1 MTDFGGARYSDSS
14 VEAIVHAYYARATA
28 SPDTARGRAQA
39 AYGIATAVAGGLV
52 AAAVISRLPSVP
64 DSVQLLGVVAV
75 ALWLAATSL
84 YLYAVAVPVQLPSS
98 TSQPRGSTEFVDAVI
113 ERAVTERKTVDTRQ
127 TRANVASAV
136 AMVATLATFAL
147 AMFLPA
153 ETFSASVSVSPTSGL
168 TSTACLRQPHV
179 IKGDVVASSVQSNL
193 VEIRRAT
200 VCGDTI
206 ETLYVDRQRIIEV
219 RVTE

>member
-14 VEAIVHAYYARATA
+14 FEAIVQAYYARATA
-28 SPDTARGRAQA
+28 TPDTARGRAQA
-39 AYGIATAVAGGLV
+39 AYGIATAVQ
-52 AAAVISRLPSVP
+52 R
-64 DSVQLLGVVAV
+64 
-75 ALWLAATSL
+75 AT
-84 YLYAVAVPVQLPSS
+84 A
-98 TSQPRGSTEFVDAVI
+98 T
-113 ERAVTERKTVDTRQ
+113 